1 MSSKA
6 NLYGLMFLLLV
17 LQFVMGCS
25 STRRGLFLEL
35 GGGGG
40 VAAAHERWSVRT
52 YKTHYEDKSVLESIL
67 NFDSPSHWYEEI
79 GRTNHSQFVVKGGAT
94 ANFRVGYG
102 LSEKFLVLY
111 SLNGLY
117 GLKKRELLSG
127 FLTLRH
133 FTKKMPP
140 SLFFDLVI
148 PLSEYEFSEISASGM
163 GLGIGLG
170 VGYEFANRCFVR
182 ANLNW
187 GLHESSGGSGVLPGD
202 VFDSDVPH
210 ITMSSVIGF
219 TVGYLLY

>member
-52 YKTHYEDKSVLESIL
+52 YKTHYEHKSVLESIL

-111 SLNGLY
+111 SFKRFIWTEKKGTSFGLSY
-117 GLKKRELLSG
+117 AETFYEKDGP
-127 FLTLRH
+127 FLIL
-133 FTKKMPP
+133 
-140 SLFFDLVI
+140 
-148 PLSEYEFSEISASGM
+148 
-163 GLGIGLG
+163 
-170 VGYEFANRCFVR
+170 
-182 ANLNW
+182 
-187 GLHESSGGSGVLPGD
+187 
-202 VFDSDVPH
+202 
-210 ITMSSVIGF
+210 
-219 TVGYLLY
+219 

>member
-40 VAAAHERWSVRT
+40 VVAAHERWGVRT
-52 YKTHYEDKSVLESIL
+52 YKTHYEDESVLESIL
-67 NFDSPSHWYEEI
+67 SFDRPSHWYEEI

-127 FLTLRH
+127 MFTLRR
-133 FTKKMPP
+133 FTKKTAP

-148 PLSEYEFSEISASGM
+148 PLSEYEFSEISASSI
-163 GLGIGLG
+163 GLGAGLG
-170 VGYEFANRCFVR
+170 VGYEFTNHCFVR
-182 ANLNW
+182 ANLNL
-187 GLHESSGGSGVLPGD
+187 GLHVSPEASGALLGG
-202 VFDSDVPH
+202 VFDRDVPNT
-210 ITMSSVIGF
+210 TMSSAIGF